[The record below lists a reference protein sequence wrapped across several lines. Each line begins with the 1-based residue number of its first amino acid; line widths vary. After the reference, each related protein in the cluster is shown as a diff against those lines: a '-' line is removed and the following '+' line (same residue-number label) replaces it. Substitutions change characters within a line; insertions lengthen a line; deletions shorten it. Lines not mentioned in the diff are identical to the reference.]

1 MSPGARFPPR
11 TLRTRNPFRS
21 RGRQQIVV
29 DHDLGPRRE
38 KCVQQRYR
46 TEIPNVG
53 RDRSRGIARVGPPD
67 LAISSYGYC
76 EDDPEFDE
84 RADLVTR
91 DNP

>member
-1 MSPGARFPPR
+1 M
-11 TLRTRNPFRS
+11 
-21 RGRQQIVV
+21 
-29 DHDLGPRRE
+29 
-38 KCVQQRYR
+38 QQRYR